1 MVALYEA
8 LKKYL
13 DNRINTFDGS
23 DVSASSKTKDS
34 YSNETKTWG
43 GRQAELL
50 VAQQAHALQTD
61 EHKAMSPA
69 ELQVLVRELLNCSP
83 YYAEV
88 VSTVC
93 II

>member
-1 MVALYEA
+1 MYIEFIFRTFLYF
-8 LKKYL
+8 
-13 DNRINTFDGS
+13 NR
-23 DVSASSKTKDS
+23 
-34 YSNETKTWG
+34 TKTWG

-83 YYAEV
+83 YYAEA
-88 VSTVC
+88 VSTMW
-93 II
+93 